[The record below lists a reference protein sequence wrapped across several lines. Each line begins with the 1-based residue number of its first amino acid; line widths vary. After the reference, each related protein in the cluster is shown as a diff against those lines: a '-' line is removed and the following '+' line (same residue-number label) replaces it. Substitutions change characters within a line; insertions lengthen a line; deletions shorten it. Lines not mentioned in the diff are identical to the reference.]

1 MSIRVML
8 VDDHALMR
16 EGIKQLLEFDGSIDV
31 IEEARDGEECLQKLI
46 ECNPQVLLLDII
58 MPRKDG
64 IEVLEEI
71 RKRKINVKVLI
82 LTVHNE
88 IEYLLKAINM
98 GVDGYILK
106 DSESAELKKAIETV
120 VSGESYIQPKLIP
133 SLSAQDEAKEKIEDL
148 TSRELE
154 ILIHVANGSLNKE
167 IAKKLEISEQTVKN
181 HMSRIFKKIGVC
193 DRTQAAVFALKNDI
207 TRIS

>member
-1 MSIRVML
+1 MSETAKRQNERGNMSIRVML

-82 LTVHNE
+82 LTDR
-88 IEYLLKAINM
+88 K
-98 GVDGYILK
+98 
-106 DSESAELKKAIETV
+106 SV
-120 VSGESYIQPKLIP
+120 V
-133 SLSAQDEAKEKIEDL
+133 
-148 TSRELE
+148 
-154 ILIHVANGSLNKE
+154 
-167 IAKKLEISEQTVKN
+167 
-181 HMSRIFKKIGVC
+181 
-193 DRTQAAVFALKNDI
+193 
-207 TRIS
+207 

>member
-1 MSIRVML
+1 M
-8 VDDHALMR
+8 
-16 EGIKQLLEFDGSIDV
+16 
-31 IEEARDGEECLQKLI
+31 
-46 ECNPQVLLLDII
+46 
-58 MPRKDG
+58 
-64 IEVLEEI
+64 
-71 RKRKINVKVLI
+71 
-82 LTVHNE
+82 HNE